1 MRRLLSA
8 FLLMS
13 CAALFAPRMA
23 CAAPKAGDAAP
34 ALSLTTFS
42 GQPFDLS
49 ALKGEVVIVNFWA
62 SWCTPCR
69 AEMPALNSFY
79 QAHHGQGLEV
89 IGISAD
95 RSRDREDAVKLM
107 RDVSYPGGM
116 LGEAKANGFGA
127 PGSLPITYVIDKA
140 GIVRAI
146 LTPGKEPLTDASLGG
161 LIMPL
166 LKG

>member
-13 CAALFAPRMA
+13 CAALCAPRMA
-23 CAAPKAGDAAP
+23 CAAPKAGDTAP

-42 GQPFDLS
+42 GQPFALS
-49 ALKGEVVIVNFWA
+49 ALKGHVVIVNFWA
-62 SWCTPCR
+62 SWCSPCR

-79 QAHHGQGLEV
+79 QAHHAQGLDV

-95 RSRDREDAVKLM
+95 RSRDRDDAVKIM
-107 RDVSYPGGM
+107 NEVGYPGGM
-116 LGEAKANGFGA
+116 MGEATANGFGA
-127 PGSLPITYVIDKA
+127 PGSLPITYVIDKT
-140 GIVRAI
+140 GVIRRV
-146 LTPGKEPLTDASLGG
+146 LTPDKEPLTDANLSA
-161 LIMPL
+161 LILPL

>member
-1 MRRLLSA
+1 MLRILCA
-8 FLLMS
+8 ILLMS

-23 CAAPKAGDAAP
+23 YAAPKLGEAAP

-42 GQPFDLS
+42 GQSFDLS

-62 SWCTPCR
+62 SWCAPCR

-89 IGISAD
+89 IGVSAD

-127 PGSLPITYVIDKA
+127 PGSLPITYVIDKG
-140 GIVRAI
+140 GIIRGV
-146 LTPGKEPLTDASLGG
+146 LTPDKEPLTDASLSA
-161 LIMPL
+161 LIFPL
-166 LKG
+166 LK